1 MSQLPQ
7 TGFVRVS
14 QIVGRPKASPP
25 IPPIIPV
32 SEATWWAGVKSG
44 RFPAALKLGP
54 RTTVWRVDDIRAFIA
69 KQESTNAKT

>member
-1 MSQLPQ
+1 MNQLPA

-44 RFPAALKLGP
+44 RFPAPIKLGLKI
-54 RTTVWRVDDIRAFIA
+54 TAWRAEDIRAFIA
-69 KQESTNAKT
+69 KQEPGNAGA